1 MSFIDEKLLEF
12 KNNLEMSII
21 EGGVKGK
28 TSIIR
33 SSGLINLIH
42 DAVKKEFIE
51 KGVNPENI
59 FPAFNATKP
68 ELKIAGFLKQ
78 KDQDICIVPNNIK
91 KIIENKKKLS
101 NMEQKV
107 GETWQGKVITNDTNL
122 NILTWEKVDE

>member
-51 KGVNPENI
+51 KGVNL
-59 FPAFNATKP
+59 F
-68 ELKIAGFLKQ
+68 
-78 KDQDICIVPNNIK
+78 
-91 KIIENKKKLS
+91 
-101 NMEQKV
+101 
-107 GETWQGKVITNDTNL
+107 
-122 NILTWEKVDE
+122 